1 MSENL
6 SILRNYKKK
15 LKYLTQGFSSKEPI
29 QITLQEISKHV
40 NLFHCPRCGKG
51 FRKCS
56 KSYFEEWWGPE
67 RNEFYKRENTQK
79 ITATNLFFFLDFK
92 LGYTVEAE
100 GHCTWSLES
109 SCTEGCSICNLSPRL
124 FSSVIPA
131 SNSFS
136 PSSACCIAYIR
147 FMSFH

>member
-1 MSENL
+1 MSTYSIVLDVVKVSENVL
-6 SILRNYKKK
+6 KVTLKSDEGLKEMNFIKEKTRKK
-15 LKYLTQGFSSKEPI
+15 LQQLI
-29 QITLQEISKHV
+29 
-40 NLFHCPRCGKG
+40 
-51 FRKCS
+51 
-56 KSYFEEWWGPE
+56 
-67 RNEFYKRENTQK
+67 
-79 ITATNLFFFLDFK
+79 FFFLDFK